1 MFGGGYSLQGSYH
14 EKNQDAY
21 WVGKVSGGY
30 VVALSDGLGSC
41 KYSEVGSRTLCE
53 TVHTLADKRN
63 CIIDDA
69 DGFIRQVEEEWRLS
83 IRYRLYKTEDCSAT
97 ALFAVVGRN
106 KTWIFRLGDGIIGAK
121 CVDKTIVLYDPKESG
136 IINITD
142 CLGITSSY
150 WEKISINTDVLQG
163 IFVCSDGV
171 ADDNDEANLR
181 DLVDGIYAEYGSQT
195 KEEIEEDLAHWV
207 PTLKSSDDKT
217 VAFLFQSISS
227 REALV

>member
-1 MFGGGYSLQGSYH
+1 MIGGGYSLQGSYH
-14 EKNQDAY
+14 EKNQDFY

-53 TVHTLADKRN
+53 TVYTLADERN

-69 DGFIRQVEEEWRLS
+69 DAFIRQVEEEWRLS
-83 IRYRLYKTEDCSAT
+83 IRHRLYKTEDCSAT
-97 ALFAVVGRN
+97 ALFAIVGEE
-106 KTWIFRLGDGIIGAK
+106 KSWLFRLGDGVIGAK
-121 CVDKTIVLYDPKESG
+121 CVDKTIVLYDPKENG

-142 CLGITSSY
+142 CLGRSSSS
-150 WEKISINTDVLQG
+150 WEKFSIVTGSLQG

-171 ADDNDEANLR
+171 SDDNDEANLR
-181 DLVDGIYAEYGSQT
+181 ELVEGIYTEYGTQT
-195 KEEIEEDLAHWV
+195 KEKIEADLACWV

-217 VAFLFQSISS
+217 VAFLFQSILGEVS
-227 REALV
+227 V